1 MLATTGPLP
10 RRAGWAYEAKWDGM
24 RALATCNDGR
34 VKLRARTGNDI
45 TARYPELAEMGE
57 VRFGDH
63 APPGTGGGA
72 TPPFVIDGEIVM
84 FDDEGRPSFTA
95 LQHRMH
101 IADPQV
107 AKELASRRSVT
118 FVAFDVLWTPEGSCL
133 DRTYDQRRAVLER
146 LEFPEGRVVVP
157 PARLGE
163 PDEFVDFC
171 RSRGLEG
178 VIAKRRESV
187 YRPGRRTD
195 NWIKWKFVRSQELL
209 VLGWTEGTGTRDAHV
224 GALLLGYHDGHGS
237 LAFAGK
243 VGTGFTDRELREL
256 AVILAPLARDEP
268 LVDIPRQRTAVHWV
282 EPTLVVDVTFAE
294 WSPDGHLRH
303 PSYRGR
309 RPDVDPSKVIR
320 EPG

>member
-10 RRAGWAYEAKWDGM
+10 RRSGWAYEAKWDGM
-24 RALATCNDGR
+24 RALAWCNEGR
-34 VKLRARTGNDI
+34 LKLRARTGNDI
-45 TARYPELAEMGE
+45 TSRYPELAELGD
-57 VRFGDH
+57 VRFADH
-63 APPGTGGGA
+63 APLGTGGGA
-72 TPPFVIDGEIVM
+72 TQPFVIDGEIVM

-101 IADPQV
+101 VADPNV
-107 AKELASRRSVT
+107 ARELAAERSVM

-133 DRTYDQRRAVLER
+133 DRTYDERRAILDRLAFAGERVL
-146 LEFPEGRVVVP
+146 VP

-163 PDEFVDFC
+163 PDEFVEFC
-171 RSRGLEG
+171 RERGLEG
-178 VIAKRRESV
+178 IIAKRRDSV
-187 YRPGRRTD
+187 YRSGRRTD

-224 GALLLGYHDGHGS
+224 GALLLGYHGTDGE
-237 LAFAGK
+237 LVFAGK

-256 AVILAPLARDEP
+256 AVLLAPLARAEA
-268 LVDIPRQRTAVHWV
+268 LVDIPKQRTAVHWV

-294 WSPDGHLRH
+294 SSPDGHLRH

-309 RPDVDPSKVIR
+309 RADTDPAKVVR